1 MLSGLKSK
9 GSGIIVSL
17 LFDSKQNTVVADDI
31 YSKENS
37 KNVREFLDKST
48 MNKNKIAINN

>member
-37 KNVREFLDKST
+37 KNVHEFLNKNT